1 LKEKTSSDRKGSTS
15 TMTRIRKI
23 VQKEDMVTGL
33 EVTISNKG
41 QEVEKKIKIIKETM
55 NTITIE
61 ETIKT
66 VGKEII
72 NNKMSKGDTKDNEED
87 IKDKEAIKG
96 REEVIK
102 DKEEDTKDKETI
114 KAMNKE
120 DISIGTIIIMIG
132 TVEIL
137 SIKKIKN
144 DLFKLLF
151 YAIKFTNEVETYQH
165 KYEY

>member
-1 LKEKTSSDRKGSTS
+1 
-15 TMTRIRKI
+15 
-23 VQKEDMVTGL
+23 MVTGL

>member
-1 LKEKTSSDRKGSTS
+1 
-15 TMTRIRKI
+15 
-23 VQKEDMVTGL
+23 MVTGL
-33 EVTISNKG
+33 EVTNSNKG

-66 VGKEII
+66 VGKEIMIKEII

-87 IKDKEAIKG
+87 IKDKEAIKD

-102 DKEEDTKDKETI
+102 DKEEDIKDKETI

-120 DISIGTIIIMIG
+120 GISKGTIIIMIG

>member
-1 LKEKTSSDRKGSTS
+1 
-15 TMTRIRKI
+15 
-23 VQKEDMVTGL
+23 MVTGL
-33 EVTISNKG
+33 EVTNSNKG

-66 VGKEII
+66 VGKEIMIKEII
-72 NNKMSKGDTKDNEED
+72 NSKMSKGDTKDNEED

-120 DISIGTIIIMIG
+120 GISIGTTIIRMIG

-165 KYEY
+165 KYEYWIDFIVSNW

>member
-1 LKEKTSSDRKGSTS
+1 MKEKTSSDRKGSTS

>member
-1 LKEKTSSDRKGSTS
+1 
-15 TMTRIRKI
+15 
-23 VQKEDMVTGL
+23 MVTGL
-33 EVTISNKG
+33 EVTNSNKG

-66 VGKEII
+66 VGKEIMIKEII
-72 NNKMSKGDTKDNEED
+72 NSKMSKGDTKDNEED
-87 IKDKEAIKG
+87 IKDKEAIKD

-102 DKEEDTKDKETI
+102 DKEEDIKDKETI

-120 DISIGTIIIMIG
+120 GISIGTTIIRMIG